1 MARIDKAHWDVLS
14 PLLDELLGLEDDAR
28 AERLSRLRSADDALA
43 EELESLLAQQSTI
56 ESSGFLEREVARPA
70 REPTLAGQIIGNYT
84 LDRVLGQG
92 GMGTV
97 WLAHRS
103 DGRYQ
108 VHVAVKL
115 LNLALLGPSG
125 VDRFQRE
132 GHALARLAHPN
143 IARLVDAGVT
153 QSGHPYLV
161 LDYVEG
167 EPITRWCENR
177 SLNTRGRVRLFLQVL
192 AAVAHAHEK
201 LLLHRDLKPSN
212 IFVTPDGQV
221 KLLDFGIAKLLDGE
235 AQSESMTQLTGL
247 AGPFTPEFAAPEQIL
262 AGDVSTATDVYA
274 LGVLLYVLLTGRHP
288 TISEDHTPIDRL
300 RAIVDTNPTPP
311 SEAAARAAAA
321 RSFDSA
327 PLAHIAKALRGDL
340 DNIVLKALKKSPTER
355 YRTVEAFAADLNHY
369 LNHQPVTAR
378 ADSLSYRATKFLI
391 RHSVA
396 ASAAAIVLATIIG
409 AAGVSFH
416 QAREA
421 TRQRDRALSLAARNE
436 AVVDFV
442 GGMLTE
448 VAPADQPV
456 RVADLLDRS
465 QSILMSDSSNP
476 EHQAAILSLL
486 SSYYLGSGKPG
497 QADALLTRS
506 LALTKSTPDAALRAV
521 LLCDSAYAAS
531 LLGRPA
537 DSDVALNRG
546 LELASTDA
554 LASMRCLRNRA
565 FIAQNANDPAA
576 ALEFTLRAQ
585 TRLREANVSRPETE
599 AEILADIG
607 YAHYL
612 SGRTVAAYNYYA
624 ASLKKLAE
632 IGRSDSPR
640 VLAIRN
646 NWGIAS
652 FAAGDNRRALE
663 HYDEALRIAV
673 RHSVGGEPPPYLLA
687 NRALAL
693 SSLARFPEA
702 LAAYD
707 QAIASAERAGNYSAR
722 LNNLANR
729 AGTYVVMGDLDRAER
744 ELATLTPEIGKS
756 IPPDSVPAMS
766 ITYVGARVA
775 AARGRTDEALAGYSS
790 VIEFFDRRGMA
801 IAPVARTLNA
811 RAEVRLKTGD
821 VAAALADAQRSL
833 QIARAVQGESPRS
846 SQTGLAYSMLAR
858 VHENRGD
865 LTEARSEAGTAIE
878 HLQAT
883 LGDQHPETLQA
894 REILHRLASSSAP
907 RSLKRRPA
915 RFGFAA
921 ATPGFPPYSRK

>member
-1 MARIDKAHWDVLS
+1 MGRIDTARWDLLS
-14 PLLDELLGLEDDAR
+14 PLLDELLGLEDGAR
-28 AERLSRLRSADDALA
+28 AERLARLRSEDSALADDV
-43 EELESLLAQQSTI
+43 ESLLSQQPAI
-56 ESSGFLEREVARPA
+56 ESSSFLEHEVPRPA
-70 REPTLAGQIIGNYT
+70 REPTLAGQIVGNYT
-84 LDRVLGQG
+84 LERVLGQG
-92 GMGTV
+92 GMGSV

-108 VHVAVKL
+108 AHVAVKL
-115 LNLALLGPSG
+115 LNLALLGASG

-132 GHALARLAHPN
+132 GHALARLTHPN

-153 QSGHPYLV
+153 PTGQPYLV
-161 LDYVEG
+161 LDHVAG
-167 EPITRWCENR
+167 EPITRWANNR
-177 SLNTRGRVRLFLQVL
+177 SLNTRARVRLFLQVL

-212 IFVTPDGQV
+212 ILVTPDGQV
-221 KLLDFGIAKLLDGE
+221 KLLDFGIAKLLDDE
-235 AQSESMTQLTGL
+235 ARSEPMTQLTGL
-247 AGPFTPEFAAPEQIL
+247 AGPFTPEFAAPEQIQ
-262 AGDVSTATDVYA
+262 AGEVSTATDVYA
-274 LGVLLYVLLTGRHP
+274 LGVLLYLLLTGRHP
-288 TISEDHTPIDRL
+288 TMSEQHTPIDRL
-300 RAIVDTNPTPP
+300 RAVVDTNPTPP
-311 SEAAARAAAA
+311 SEAAAQAASAP
-321 RSFDSA
+321 SFDSA
-327 PLAHIAKALRGDL
+327 PFVHNARALRGDL

-355 YRTVEAFAADLNHY
+355 YRTVEAFAADLDHY

-396 ASAAAIVLATIIG
+396 AAAAAIVLATIVG
-409 AAGVSFH
+409 AAVISFH

-465 QSILMSDSSNP
+465 QSILMSGASNP

-497 QADALLTRS
+497 QADALLSRS

-521 LLCDSAYAAS
+521 LLCDSAFAAS

-537 DSDVALNRG
+537 DSDEAMNQG
-546 LELASTDA
+546 LQLASADP

-585 TRLREANVSRPETE
+585 TRLRDANVSRPETE

-612 SGRTVAAYNYYA
+612 SGRTVAAYHYYD

-632 IGRSDSPR
+632 IGRNDSPR
-640 VLAIRN
+640 VFTIRN

-652 FAAGDNRRALE
+652 FAAGDYRRALE
-663 HYDEALRIAV
+663 QYDEALRVAT

-693 SSLARFPEA
+693 SALARYPEA

-707 QAIASAERAGNYSAR
+707 QAIASSERAGNSTSR
-722 LNNLANR
+722 LTNLANR
-729 AGTYVVMGDLDRAER
+729 TGTYVLMGDIDRAER
-744 ELATLTPEIGKS
+744 ELAALVPEVGKS
-756 IPPDSVPAMS
+756 IAPDSVPGMS
-766 ITYVGARVA
+766 IMYVRARIA
-775 AARGRTDEALAGYSS
+775 AARGRTADALAGYSN
-790 VIEFFDRRGMA
+790 VIEFFDSRGMA
-801 IAPVARTLNA
+801 VAPVSRTLNA
-811 RAEVRLKTGD
+811 RAEVHLETGD
-821 VAAALADAQRSL
+821 VAAALADGERSL
-833 QIARAVQGESPRS
+833 RIARAVQGDSPQS
-846 SQTGLAYSMLAR
+846 SQTGLAYSLLAR
-858 VHENRGD
+858 VHERRGE
-865 LTEARSEAGTAIE
+865 LAEARSAANHAIE
-878 HLQAT
+878 HLQIT
-883 LGDQHPETLQA
+883 LGVQHPETTRARQILQ
-894 REILHRLASSSAP
+894 RLA
-907 RSLKRRPA
+907 
-915 RFGFAA
+915 
-921 ATPGFPPYSRK
+921 ATTGPQLLR